1 MVARNEAAF
10 IGQAIASAQPVVDEV
25 IVVDTGSTD
34 ATASIARNAGA
45 TVVHATWP
53 GDLGAA
59 HDLPVAH
66 AGGDWVLA
74 LDADEVLDPSS
85 AAGVRDLAAAGEHDG
100 YHVQIRNYSYGW
112 EAKWR
117 PADPG
122 HPLTYGAAGYIPTRS
137 VRLFRRNPDYSY
149 RGLLHQCVAP
159 AIRASG
165 GRVGDSDIVLHHY
178 GFLRFDRQKSSLY
191 RELATGQAIARPED
205 PRAWVELGVVLS
217 GDRSRQSLPAAI
229 RAFHRAWSLGDRT
242 DAAFLL
248 GAALAEHRYAD
259 EALAYLRDSIAANPA
274 DDAGHYDRADAW
286 EQSGLAYEDLDRPD
300 RAEAAYREAIA
311 LRPDSP
317 TAVHNL
323 AALLLD
329 SGSVDEAAGLVGALV
344 GRYRG
349 SSTCWSLVGRVR
361 LRKKAP
367 VAAAAAFR
375 TALDIRPESLGAR
388 VGLAVAHRRSGRPR
402 LASRAYAAAAEQLG
416 REDAQRLGLAD
427 RLPPR
432 HRRRPA
438 RRVDDLGPDT
448 VVSLT
453 GSLAGGSGRVL
464 ADGVA
469 ALGDRPQLVV
479 CEDAC
484 AYSGQGLRDELEAA
498 GVRVV
503 TIAHPGELGLILRR
517 IRPAVVVH
525 HWSSSLVAG
534 ALGDGDARWICVGH
548 AALPM
553 PLGYDA
559 YVVNSA
565 FSRQHQEHLPPERI
579 RFIPN
584 GVDLERFP
592 PRRRGRRTPVTIAML
607 SRLDVGKFPR
617 RLLDYLPP
625 LDGARLVIGG
635 YGARRHE
642 IEPELRALGLD
653 RAVRFAGPV
662 SGAAVPAFLAGADV
676 GLHLTEMH
684 EELCSMTI
692 LEMLAAGLP
701 IVAQPRGGIPEMV
714 TDGRNGVLA
723 TEDRDIA
730 RRVRELVDDATLR
743 SRMGAASRAVA
754 TQFRLEAFASSLRG
768 LVGAVE
774 EGAFDACPVQRRRE
788 GAATTTRRPP
798 PVPPRRSYLI
808 CTTVRTGSTLL
819 CELLTSTGLAGHPS
833 ELFSPPGRRTLAGM
847 WGTPTVTAYVEELR
861 RRLVTPN
868 GVFGAK
874 LGIPALT
881 DLLDH
886 LRAESDGA
894 SAHELLAAAFPGLRY
909 VWISRRDR
917 VRQAVS
923 WERAVQTGLWT
934 HTGTRPP
941 IVVPRPRFDA
951 AAIRRRLDAIER
963 DERWWADLFAE
974 AGVDPVRVTYEDLAA
989 DGAAVVRRVLD
1000 ELGIDT
1006 AGPLWLSAP
1015 RMRRQ
1020 ADARSER
1027 WVQRYQQ
1034 AVGGAPARAEA
1045 ALSPSR
1051 DGAGAAA
1058 LSPRPSS
1065 PR

>member
-34 ATASIARNAGA
+34 ATISIARDAGA
-45 TVVHATWP
+45 TVVQATWP

-59 HDLPVAH
+59 HDLPVAL

-85 AAGVRDLAAAGEHDG
+85 AARVRDLAAAGAHDG
-100 YHVQIRNYSYGW
+100 YHVQIRNYSYSW
-112 EAKWR
+112 DAKWR
-117 PADPG
+117 PADPRD
-122 HPLTYGAAGYIPTRS
+122 PLIYGATGYIPTRP
-137 VRLFRRNPDYSY
+137 VRLFRRRAHYRY

-159 AIRASG
+159 TIRGSG

-178 GFLRFDRQKSSLY
+178 GFLRSDRQKSSLY
-191 RELATGQAIARPED
+191 RELATRQMIARPED
-205 PRAWVELGVVLS
+205 PRAWVELGVVLFPNPE
-217 GDRSRQSLPAAI
+217 GLPASI

-248 GAALAEHRYAD
+248 GAALVEHGYAD
-259 EALAYLRDSIAANPA
+259 EALAHLRDSIAANPA

-286 EQSGLAYEDLDRPD
+286 EALALAYEDLDRPD
-300 RAEAAYREAIA
+300 RAEVSYREAIA

-323 AALLLD
+323 AALLLET
-329 SGSVDEAAGLVGALV
+329 GSVEEAAELVGALV

-349 SSTCWSLVGRVR
+349 SSTCWSLLGRIE
-361 LRKKAP
+361 LRRKDPA
-367 VAAAAAFR
+367 AAAAAFR
-375 TALDIRPESLGAR
+375 TALDIRSESLGAR
-388 VGLAVAHRRSGRPR
+388 VGLAVAYRRNGRPR

-416 REDAQRLGLAD
+416 SEDAQRLGLAD

-432 HRRRPA
+432 RRRPA

-479 CEDAC
+479 CEDPS
-484 AYSGQGLRDELEAA
+484 AYNGQGLRDELETA

-503 TIAHPGELGLILRR
+503 TVESPGELGLILRR

-525 HWSSSLVAG
+525 HWYSSLIAA
-534 ALGDGDARWICVGH
+534 ALREGDARWVCVGH

-559 YVVNSA
+559 YVVNSQ
-565 FSRQHQEHLPPERI
+565 FSRQYQEHLPPERI

-584 GVDLERFP
+584 GVDLARFP
-592 PRRRGRRTPVTIAML
+592 PRRRGKRTPVTVAML

-635 YGARRHE
+635 YGSRRHE
-642 IEPELRALGLD
+642 IEPELRARGLD
-653 RAVRFAGPV
+653 RTVRFTGPV
-662 SGAAVPAFLAGADV
+662 SGAEVPAFLAGADV
-676 GLHLTEMH
+676 GLHLTETH
-684 EELCSMTI
+684 QELCSMTI
-692 LEMLAAGLP
+692 LEMLSAGLP
-701 IVAQPRGGIPEMV
+701 IVAQPKGGIPEMV
-714 TDGRNGVLA
+714 TDGRNGFLP
-723 TEDRDIA
+723 TDDGDIA

-743 SRMGAASRAVA
+743 SRMGAASRDVA
-754 TQFRLEAFASSLRG
+754 GQFRLDAFASSLRD
-768 LVGAVE
+768 VVRAVE
-774 EGAFDACPVQRRRE
+774 EGDFDACSDERRRQGE
-788 GAATTTRRPP
+788 ATTTRRPP
-798 PVPPRRSYLI
+798 SVPPRRSYLV
-808 CTTVRTGSTLL
+808 CTTVRTGSSLL
-819 CELLTSTGLAGHPS
+819 CELLSSTGLAGYPS
-833 ELFSPPGRRTLAGM
+833 ELFSPTGRRTHAGM
-847 WGTPTVTAYVEELR
+847 WGTPTVTAYVDELL

-874 LGIPALT
+874 LGIPALN
-881 DLLDH
+881 DLLEH
-886 LRAESDGA
+886 LRAEGDGV
-894 SAHELLAAAFPGLRY
+894 STHELLAAAFPGLRY

-923 WERAVQTGLWT
+923 WERAEQTGLWT

-951 AAIRRRLDAIER
+951 AVIRRRLDAIER
-963 DERWWADLFAE
+963 DERWWADLFSE
-974 AGVDPVRVTYEDLAA
+974 AGVEPVRVFYEDLVA
-989 DGAAVVRRVLD
+989 DGAAAVRRVLQG
-1000 ELGIDT
+1000 LGLDG
-1006 AGPLWLSAP
+1006 AEPLWLSAP
-1015 RMRRQ
+1015 RLRRQ
-1020 ADARSER
+1020 ADAGSER
-1027 WVQRYQQ
+1027 WVQRYHQ
-1034 AVGGAPARAEA
+1034 AAGGAPASAEGALTRA
-1045 ALSPSR
+1045 PG
-1051 DGAGAAA
+1051 GAGEAPPS
-1058 LSPRPSS
+1058 LRPSS
-1065 PR
+1065 AR